1 MSRKPD
7 PAGYVTKIDPR
18 LAGKGGPLQVLSS
31 PKPAAEPEPEAEA
44 EI

>member
-7 PAGYVTKIDPR
+7 PADYVTKVDPSLTR
-18 LAGKGGPLQVLSS
+18 KGGPLQVLSS
-31 PKPAAEPEPEAEA
+31 PKAAPEPEPEAEA